1 MHTTE
6 THNARGAYINRI
18 DGPAKTWISPM
29 DEPVFGSGD
38 NQVGALDIHRIS
50 DKGVGALMGKAWR
63 NPITGSVKI
72 KQFGSFQDFC
82 VADLWTRYGLS
93 GTPEQLAKDP
103 YLFRPIPMTMRTWI
117 YHHLFRAG
125 HILSGE
131 NGAAEDGVIRHVL
144 AMHCIDAQAQAGGKW
159 APVVL
164 HVPMILCL
172 CIAADIN
179 ASFGAICMLALTI
192 AIYCLANTPQLY
204 RFSRI
209 VTFPIRLVLFYWL
222 IARMGVKA
230 DKEEP
235 SMMAQLGFIVAIV
248 FCIAEI
254 IAGDIG
260 SLIAY
265 RLHCSYEVVKALPNR
280 IFICRR
286 LGAAHSQSED
296 SRSNAVSEKITGMGF
311 WQEDFALIADV
322 KGLIVE
328 LRPMSL
334 EDWKLVFMEKQED
347 EGIVH
352 RYIGLDVYSPGA
364 ATIDAL
370 SAAMDEMKRMAERN
384 KEKKEWAVVEA

>member
-1 MHTTE
+1 
-6 THNARGAYINRI
+6 
-18 DGPAKTWISPM
+18 
-29 DEPVFGSGD
+29 
-38 NQVGALDIHRIS
+38 
-50 DKGVGALMGKAWR
+50 MGKAWR
-63 NPITGSVKI
+63 NPITGTVKI
-72 KQFGSFQDFC
+72 KQIGAFQDFC

-93 GTPEQLAKDP
+93 GTPDQLSKDP

-125 HILSGE
+125 SILGGESGS
-131 NGAAEDGVIRHVL
+131 AEDGVMRHVL
-144 AMHCIDAQAQAGGKW
+144 EMHCIDEQAQAGGKW

-172 CIAADIN
+172 CIAADIS

-192 AIYCLANTPQLY
+192 SIYCLANSPKFY
-204 RFSRI
+204 RFSRLA
-209 VTFPIRLVLFYWL
+209 TFPIRLALIYWL

-230 DKEEP
+230 DVEEP
-235 SMMAQLGFIVAIV
+235 SMMVSLGFIVALI

-254 IAGDIG
+254 VAGDIG

-265 RLHCSYEVVKALPNR
+265 RLHCSYEIVKTLPNR

-286 LGAAHSQSED
+286 LGAAHSQTED
-296 SRSNAVSEKITGMGF
+296 SRSNGVSEKITGMGS

-334 EDWKLVFMEKQED
+334 EDWKLVTMEKQEKED
-347 EGIVH
+347 MIH

-370 SAAMDEMKRMAERN
+370 SAAMDEMKKMAER
-384 KEKKEWAVVEA
+384 KKDKKEWAVVEA